1 MKNSRM
7 SVGEDGETCGL
18 SDLDRMIMMMKRAL
32 QGSLHLYGTKGF
44 FVFNLN
50 YWCPINFLTKAA
62 RVSWLG
68 SCHPET
74 KFAARRG

>member
-32 QGSLHLYGTKGF
+32 QGSLHLYGMKGF

-50 YWCPINFLTKAA
+50 KNLRITGIVPI
-62 RVSWLG
+62 
-68 SCHPET
+68 
-74 KFAARRG
+74 FASE